1 MPTSYFWLTF
11 TYNYNRDFMSPHL
24 VTAPLESVSP
34 AHRDVLRARIEPKP
48 LRGSL
53 MASGRALL
61 NVAAAPPLWEGCH
74 SAASHGPARLPAALP
89 LLRRSPLRAGRGMSA
104 SVRVGA
110 GWAVRVTAAQWEGP
124 TSEKTRKNENPKSGR
139 E

>member
-1 MPTSYFWLTF
+1 MGMPTSYFWLTF

-34 AHRDVLRARIEPKP
+34 AHRDVLRAWVEPKP

-61 NVAAAPPLWEGCH
+61 NVAAAPPPCGRAVTRRPPMAPHDCRPPSRCSGVRPCVRGEG
-74 SAASHGPARLPAALP
+74 
-89 LLRRSPLRAGRGMSA
+89 
-104 SVRVGA
+104 
-110 GWAVRVTAAQWEGP
+110 
-124 TSEKTRKNENPKSGR
+124 
-139 E
+139 